1 MVKQTSIVDP
11 SGNAVT
17 SQQDK
22 PNPNWVDAPYEVFL
36 AEALKLWP
44 DGYLFKLG
52 PNPIAPGQTVLH
64 TVDGK
69 IVAVLK
75 DSDAHYAQLIAEA
88 VKAYLEAIKINNENE
103 SQSS

>member
-1 MVKQTSIVDP
+1 MSKLFNPQGDEI
-11 SGNAVT
+11 T

-22 PNPNWVDAPYEVFL
+22 PNPDYVNAPYEVFL
-36 AEALKLWP
+36 AEALKFWP

-75 DSDAHYAQLIAEA
+75 DVDAHYAQLIAEA